1 MWARIPAPLHLSGG
15 QAVNALNLA
24 IRFFVVE
31 LGALAAAAYWGWE
44 ATTGPG
50 RWYLAVLAP
59 AAVILVWAL
68 FVSPKA
74 RIRVSKQAALA
85 IELVLLGLVAVGL
98 AVMEPIWVGI
108 ADGAVALV
116 SGILNYAF
124 EPYRTGAVA

>member
-1 MWARIPAPLHLSGG
+1 MWARIPASLDSSGG
-15 QAVNALNLA
+15 QAVNGVNLS

-44 ATTGPG
+44 ATPGPG

-59 AAVILVWAL
+59 AVVIVIWAL

-74 RIRVSKQAALA
+74 RIQVSKQAALA

-98 AVMEPIWVGI
+98 GVTGPVWLGI
-108 ADGAVALV
+108 AYGAVALV
-116 SGILNYAF
+116 SGLVNYAF
-124 EPYRTGAVA
+124 KP

>member
-1 MWARIPAPLHLSGG
+1 MWARIPAPLHSSGG
-15 QAVNALNLA
+15 QAVNGVNLA

-44 ATTGPG
+44 ATPGPG

-59 AAVILVWAL
+59 AVVIVIWAL

-74 RIRVSKQAALA
+74 RIHVSKQAALA

-98 AVMEPIWVGI
+98 GVTGPVWLGI
-108 ADGAVALV
+108 AYGTVALV
-116 SGILNYAF
+116 SGLVNYAF
-124 EPYRTGAVA
+124 KP

>member
-1 MWARIPAPLHLSGG
+1 MWARIPAPLHSSGG
-15 QAVNALNLA
+15 QAVNGVNLA

-44 ATTGPG
+44 ATPGPG

-59 AAVILVWAL
+59 AVVIVIWAL

-74 RIRVSKQAALA
+74 RIHVSKQAALA

-98 AVMEPIWVGI
+98 GVTGPVWLGI
-108 ADGAVALV
+108 AYGTVALV
-116 SGILNYAF
+116 SGLVNYAF
-124 EPYRTGAVA
+124 KA